1 METILEYLRAC
12 PGTTKIPLAYV
23 VRDSVEVVPS
33 GEDPP
38 ENYEAVQDEMIAKA
52 PYVDQ
57 DGDPLPTYQA
67 DNRLV
72 WEKISAFTRDEPCWS
87 YVKPAQRTRNGRMAY
102 QNLYN
107 HYLGTNNVN
116 NMATTAETKL
126 KSVTYSGEKKS
137 GILRSM
143 PGCMLTSIQFWK
155 G

>member
-38 ENYEAVQDEMIAKA
+38 ENYKAVQDEMIARA
-52 PYVDQ
+52 PHVDQ

-87 YVKPAQRTRNGRMAY
+87 YVKPAQRTRNGHMAY

-107 HYLGTNNVN
+107 HYLGANNVN

-126 KSVTYSGEKKS
+126 KSVTYSGEKK
-137 GILRSM
+137 R
-143 PGCMLTSIQFWK
+143 
-155 G
+155 